1 MTAAIEAIRL
11 HQLGLNV
18 VPVRDGTKM
27 PTVPWMELQTRRAT
41 SDEVQTWFSK
51 PEGLG
56 FGVLCGEVSSG
67 LIALDFDQPEG
78 YARWKQAHPDLAAT
92 LPTAVSG
99 RGIHVFATSPGLRS
113 GPLVLAGE
121 SSPVGDVLSERKL
134 CVLPPTRHPSGR
146 PRQWLNPL
154 HDLPQTLTAEQL
166 GLAIKGQPKR
176 AMEANSGKGAV
187 YGQGERHSALT
198 SIGGTLRNLGLD
210 QGSISV
216 TLHQVNSSQCHPPL
230 DAPEVES
237 IARWAG
243 SAGINPP
250 YRTRARDDDYVGVVV
265 PPGNCAYREDEGW
278 ELEDLFLPL
287 GRYLTESPAA
297 EVQWIVE
304 DFLPVGYLVI
314 LGGTSKAGKSC
325 FVTSMGLHI
334 AAGESFMG
342 QEVTQAPV
350 LWCALEES
358 ESERRISLEA
368 YDGPNPDAFYI
379 SHAKFSLDDP
389 EDIRKLRWWIRK
401 TGAKLLVIDPLYA
414 ASKAESLGDGIA
426 ARRVLQPLKDLC
438 RDEQCSAVVIHH
450 LTKNV
455 GAGMTRERFADSNQL
470 LAAASMDVLMD
481 SSDLADGSREIHLR
495 CRGRGTFANQ
505 TWVVRSSQMG
515 EYQVVRH
522 GTDVEKGQESCDH
535 DILEVLTTAEEPL
548 TAFHIAEATGLKAK
562 TVQNRLTVLQ
572 REGQVTT
579 EGKDGRANL
588 YRAA

>member
-1 MTAAIEAIRL
+1 MTAATEATRL

-18 VPVRDGTKM
+18 VPVKEGTKM

-56 FGVLCGEVSSG
+56 LGVLCGEVSSG
-67 LIALDFDQPEG
+67 LLALDFDQPEG

-121 SSPVGDVLSERKL
+121 SNPVGDVLSERKL

-154 HDLPQTLTAEQL
+154 HSLPKALTPEQL
-166 GLAIKGQPKR
+166 GLAIRRAPERLSQPLLGS
-176 AMEANSGKGAV
+176 EV
-187 YGQGERHSALT
+187 TYPQGERHRSLLSLAAR
-198 SIGGTLRNLGLD
+198 LRNLCLPY
-210 QGSISV
+210 QAIAAA
-216 TLHQVNSSQCHPPL
+216 LHEANSHQCQPPL
-230 DAPEVES
+230 DPAEVDD

-243 SAGINPP
+243 AAEIHPP
-250 YRTRARDDDYVGVVV
+250 FKDKGREDDFLGVVI
-265 PPGNCAYREDEGW
+265 PPGSCAYREDEEE

-297 EVQWIVE
+297 EVDWIVE
-304 DFLPVGYLVI
+304 EFLPVGYLVI

-325 FVTSMGLHI
+325 FLTSLGLHV
-334 AAGESFMG
+334 AAGEPFMG
-342 QEVTQAPV
+342 KATRQTAV

-389 EDIRKLRWWIRK
+389 EDIRKLRWWIRR
-401 TGAKLLVIDPLYA
+401 TEAKLLVIDPLYA
-414 ASKAESLGDGIA
+414 ASKAETLGDGIA

-481 SSDLADGSREIHLR
+481 SSDQADGSREIHLR

-505 TWVVRSSQMG
+505 TWVIRSSQMG

-522 GTDVEKGQESCDH
+522 GSDVEKGQESCDQ